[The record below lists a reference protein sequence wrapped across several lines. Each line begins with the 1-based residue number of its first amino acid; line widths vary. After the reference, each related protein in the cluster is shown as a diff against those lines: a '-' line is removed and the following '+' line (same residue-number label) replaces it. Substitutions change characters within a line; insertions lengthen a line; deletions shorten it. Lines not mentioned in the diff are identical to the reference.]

1 MADPYAITNPKR
13 ALKRREEEAEA
24 DTASDGG
31 GDTAAPAKKAD
42 EAPAEGGVRWS
53 KGPQKMTPEEEARRR
68 AQFRALQRKQRT
80 QVL

>member
-1 MADPYAITNPKR
+1 MDAYAITNPKR

-24 DTASDGG
+24 DQTSAEKK
-31 GDTAAPAKKAD
+31 AAPA
-42 EAPAEGGVRWS
+42 EPPAEGGVRWS

-68 AQFRALQRKQRT
+68 AQFLKLQRKQRT